1 MKCEQV
7 KEFLSAYLDS
17 QLALEE
23 REAIAAHLQTCTE
36 CNNVLVD
43 FRYFDALLARLPCVA
58 PDESLRQKIFS
69 SAKYKEISGIFNFST
84 SVSDLTVPSRRMRLY
99 DPS

>member
-7 KEFLSAYLDS
+7 GESLSASLDS

-36 CNNVLVD
+36 CRNALVD
-43 FRYFDALLARLPCVA
+43 FRYFDVLLSDLPRVV
-58 PDESLRQKIFS
+58 PDELFLQNIFS
-69 SAKYKEISGIFNFST
+69 SAE
-84 SVSDLTVPSRRMRLY
+84 
-99 DPS
+99 